1 MVKWFRNLFRTAGE
15 VASLT
20 RECLFLQKE
29 REKLEWKVA
38 ELEKE
43 VKAERAK
50 KDKFVTQFCNQIS
63 VKAGLY
69 GQFTNEEVKAK
80 AVEQLPPVLTPF
92 QEESL
97 RTYATQMR
105 NESIED
111 GMLNVPPLE
120 TYIEGLRQDP
130 ELDKYLQH

>member
-29 REKLEWKVA
+29 REKLEWKVT

-63 VKAGLY
+63 VKSGLY
-69 GQFTNEEVKAK
+69 GQFTNEEVKAQK
-80 AVEQLPPVLTPF
+80 VEQLPPVLTPF
-92 QEESL
+92 QEEEIA
-97 RTYATQMR
+97 TYAAQMR
-105 NESIED
+105 NADIEE
-111 GMLNVPPLE
+111 GMLNVPPLDM
-120 TYIEGLRQDP
+120 YIQNMRQDP
-130 ELDKYLQH
+130 DKYLQH

>member
-1 MVKWFRNLFRTAGE
+1 MVKWSRNLFRTAGE

-92 QEESL
+92 QEEEIA
-97 RTYATQMR
+97 TYAAQMR
-105 NESIED
+105 NADIDD
-111 GMLNVPPLE
+111 GMQNVPPLDM
-120 TYIEGLRQDP
+120 YIQNMRQDP
-130 ELDKYLQH
+130 DKYLQH

>member
-92 QEESL
+92 QEEEIA
-97 RTYATQMR
+97 TYAAQMR
-105 NESIED
+105 NADIDD
-111 GMLNVPPLE
+111 GMQNVPPLDM
-120 TYIEGLRQDP
+120 YIQNMRQDP
-130 ELDKYLQH
+130 DKYLQH

>member
-69 GQFTNEEVKAK
+69 GQFTNEEVKAQK
-80 AVEQLPPVLTPF
+80 VEQLPPVLTPF
-92 QEESL
+92 QEEEIA
-97 RTYATQMR
+97 TYAAQMR
-105 NESIED
+105 NADIDD
-111 GMLNVPPLE
+111 GMQNVPPLDM
-120 TYIEGLRQDP
+120 YIQNMRQDP
-130 ELDKYLQH
+130 DKYLQH

>member
-43 VKAERAK
+43 VKAERAN

-63 VKAGLY
+63 VKAGLD

-92 QEESL
+92 QEEEIA
-97 RTYATQMR
+97 TYAAQMR
-105 NESIED
+105 NADIDD
-111 GMLNVPPLE
+111 GMQNVPPLDM
-120 TYIEGLRQDP
+120 YIQNMRQDP
-130 ELDKYLQH
+130 DKYLQH